1 MTSSTSVLSFDELA
15 AHVPTWKSLL
25 VPKKKKKS
33 DLRVR
38 QNVMLLEETGKTRV
52 ICVKFWIN

>member
-1 MTSSTSVLSFDELA
+1 MSSSTSVLCFDELA

-25 VPKKKKKS
+25 VQKKNINKKS

-52 ICVKFWIN
+52 ICVKF